1 MKRKYASMLPNWSIR
16 SLIPG
21 LFLCICLQA
30 APLQAQQIL
39 ETYIQEGL
47 ANNLVLKEKN
57 ASLEQSLLALKDAK
71 SFFLPSMDFGASY
84 TLAEG
89 GRTIAF
95 PVGDLLNPVY
105 ATLNKLTASSSFPQI
120 ENVSEQLLPN
130 NFYDT
135 RFRTTLP
142 ILNTDIKYQNQIR
155 KEQVNW
161 SSYQVDI
168 YRATLI
174 QDIRVAYFSFCAA
187 HSSIEILKNTL
198 QLVTQNL
205 KDTRSLV
212 ESGKGLPAA
221 VLRAESE
228 LEQVKSMLLEAEN
241 KTVNAAQYLNFLV
254 NRPLEQ
260 SVPFEAI
267 PLDLSQLDL
276 MLTEDIQEQNPEL
289 RAMQSMESIQ
299 QTLLKSGKNYWVPK
313 ISTYADLGSQGFDWS
328 FDSQSRY
335 LMGGLSLS
343 VPVFQGGRNQN
354 QIQKNI
360 IGLESIQRQKELVN
374 QKLSLSLHIQKNEV
388 KTHLAG
394 LQSAEKKLLA
404 ATAYLKLIDRGFKEG
419 SQSLLE
425 FIDARNQFTQAA
437 LQKTISEYKLQMALA
452 QLERQL
458 TTETKKP

>member
-1 MKRKYASMLPNWSIR
+1 MKIKYASMLPNWSIR
-16 SLIPG
+16 TLIPG
-21 LFLCICLQA
+21 IFLCLCLQA

-39 ETYIQEGL
+39 ETYIQEGQ

-57 ASLEQSLLALKDAK
+57 ASLDQSLLALKDAK

-105 ATLNKLTASSSFPQI
+105 STLNKLTASSSFPQI
-120 ENVSEQLLPN
+120 DNVSEQLLPD

-161 SSYQVDI
+161 NSYQVEI

-212 ESGKGLPAA
+212 ENGKGLPAA

-228 LEQVKSMLLEAEN
+228 LEQVKSMLLESEN
-241 KTVNAAQYLNFLV
+241 KTINAAQYLNFLV

-267 PLDLSQLDL
+267 PLDLSQLDQL
-276 MLTEDIQEQNPEL
+276 LAEEIQEQNPEL
-289 RAMQSMESIQ
+289 RAMESMESIQ

-335 LMGGLSLS
+335 LMWGLNFS

-374 QKLSLSLHIQKNEV
+374 QKLNLSLQIQKNEV
-388 KTHLAG
+388 KTLLAG

-404 ATAYLKLIDRGFKEG
+404 ATAYLKLIDSGFKEG

>member
-1 MKRKYASMLPNWSIR
+1 MKIKYATTQMNRSIR
-16 SLIPG
+16 PLIIG
-21 LFLCICLQA
+21 FFLYLVFQVSPI
-30 APLQAQQIL
+30 QAQQVL
-39 ETYIQEGL
+39 DTYIKEGL
-47 ANNLVLKEKN
+47 ANNLVLQEKN

-105 ATLNKLTASSSFPQI
+105 STLNKLTASNKFPQI
-120 ENVSEQLLPN
+120 ENVSEQLLPD

-142 ILNTDIKYQNQIR
+142 LLNTDLIYQQQIR

-161 SSYQVDI
+161 TNYQVEI

-174 QDIRVAYFSFCAA
+174 QDIRVAYFNFCAA
-187 HSSIEILKNTL
+187 HSSISILKNTL
-198 QLVTQNL
+198 QLVEQNL

-212 ESGKGLPAA
+212 ENGKKLPAS

-228 LEQVKSMLLEAEN
+228 LEQVNSLVTEAEL
-241 KTVNAAQYLNFLV
+241 KTNNAAQYLNFLV
-254 NRPLEQ
+254 NRPLDQ
-260 SVPFEAI
+260 SVSFEDL
-267 PLDLSQLDL
+267 PLDFSRLDQLLLEDL
-276 MLTEDIQEQNPEL
+276 HPQNPEL

-299 QTLLKSGKNYWVPK
+299 ETVLKSGKNYWVPK
-313 ISTYADLGSQGFDWS
+313 LSTYADLGSQGFDWN

-335 LMGGLSLS
+335 LMWGLNFSM
-343 VPVFQGGRNQN
+343 PVFQGGRNQN
-354 QIQKNI
+354 QIQRNV
-360 IGLESIQRQKELVN
+360 IGLQSVQRQKELVN
-374 QKLSLSLHIQKNEV
+374 QKLNLGLQTQRNEV
-388 KTHLAG
+388 KTLLAA
-394 LQSAEKKLLA
+394 LQSSEKKLVSA
-404 ATAYLKLIDRGFKEG
+404 SAYLKLVDRGFKDG

-425 FIDARNQFTQAA
+425 FIDARNQYTQAA
-437 LQKTISEYKLQMALA
+437 LQKNISAYKLQMAMA

-458 TTETKKP
+458 STETN

>member
-16 SLIPG
+16 SLLPG

-105 ATLNKLTASSSFPQI
+105 ATLNKLTASSNFPQI

-198 QLVTQNL
+198 QLVSQNL

-212 ESGKGLPAA
+212 ESGKGLPAS

-241 KTVNAAQYLNFLV
+241 KTVNASQYLNFLV

>member
-1 MKRKYASMLPNWSIR
+1 MNRKHASLLPNWPIR

-21 LFLCICLQA
+21 VFLCLCLQA

-57 ASLEQSLLALKDAK
+57 ASLDQSLLALKDAK

-105 ATLNKLTASSSFPQI
+105 STLNKLTASSSFPQI
-120 ENVSEQLLPN
+120 DNVSEQLLPD

-161 SSYQVDI
+161 SSYQVEI

-187 HSSIEILKNTL
+187 HNSIEILKNTL
-198 QLVTQNL
+198 QLVIQNL

-212 ESGKGLPAA
+212 ENGKGLPAS

-228 LEQVKSMLLEAEN
+228 LEQVKSMLLESEN
-241 KTVNAAQYLNFLV
+241 KTANAAQYLNFLV

-260 SVPFEAI
+260 SVTFEAI
-267 PLDLSQLDL
+267 PLDLSQLDQL
-276 MLTEDIQEQNPEL
+276 LAEVIQEQNPEL

-299 QTLLKSGKNYWVPK
+299 ETVLKSGRNYWVPK

-328 FDSQSRY
+328 FDSQSKY
-335 LMGGLSLS
+335 LMWGLNFSM
-343 VPVFQGGRNQN
+343 PVFQGGRNQN
-354 QIQKNI
+354 QIQKNV
-360 IGLESIQRQKELVN
+360 IGLQSIQRQKELVN
-374 QKLSLSLHIQKNEV
+374 QKLNLSLQIQKNEV
-388 KTHLAG
+388 KTLLAG

-404 ATAYLKLIDRGFKEG
+404 STAYLKLIDRGFKEG

>member
-1 MKRKYASMLPNWSIR
+1 MLQNWSIR

-212 ESGKGLPAA
+212 ESGKGLPAS

-374 QKLSLSLHIQKNEV
+374 QKLSLSLQIQKNEV
-388 KTHLAG
+388 KTLLAG

>member
-1 MKRKYASMLPNWSIR
+1 MLQNWPIR
-16 SLIPG
+16 SLISG

-105 ATLNKLTASSSFPQI
+105 STLNKLTASSNFPQI
-120 ENVSEQLLPN
+120 DNVSEQLLPD

-161 SSYQVDI
+161 NSYQVEI

-212 ESGKGLPAA
+212 ENGKGLPAS

-276 MLTEDIQEQNPEL
+276 LLIEDIQEQNPEL

-354 QIQKNI
+354 QIQKNV

-374 QKLSLSLHIQKNEV
+374 QKLNLSLQIQKNEV
-388 KTHLAG
+388 KTLLAG

-404 ATAYLKLIDRGFKEG
+404 ATAYLKLIDSGFKEG

>member
-1 MKRKYASMLPNWSIR
+1 MLPNWSIR
-16 SLIPG
+16 TLIPG
-21 LFLCICLQA
+21 IFLCFCLQA

-105 ATLNKLTASSSFPQI
+105 ATLNKLTSSSSFPQI

-161 SSYQVDI
+161 SSYQVEI

-174 QDIRVAYFSFCAA
+174 QDIRVAYFNFCAA

-212 ESGKGLPAA
+212 ENGKGLPAA

-260 SVPFEAI
+260 SVTFEAI
-267 PLDLSQLDL
+267 PLDLSQVDL
-276 MLTEDIQEQNPEL
+276 LLAENIHEQNPEI

-354 QIQKNI
+354 QIQKNV

-374 QKLSLSLHIQKNEV
+374 QKLNLSLQIQKNEV
-388 KTHLAG
+388 KTLLAG

>member
-47 ANNLVLKEKN
+47 ANNLMLKEKN

-105 ATLNKLTASSSFPQI
+105 ATLNKLTASSNFPQI

-198 QLVTQNL
+198 QLVSQNL

-212 ESGKGLPAA
+212 ESGKGLPAS

-241 KTVNAAQYLNFLV
+241 KTVNASQYLNFLV

-374 QKLSLSLHIQKNEV
+374 QKLSLSLQIQKNEV
-388 KTHLAG
+388 KTLLAG

>member
-1 MKRKYASMLPNWSIR
+1 MKRKYASMLQNWPIR
-16 SLIPG
+16 SLISG

-105 ATLNKLTASSSFPQI
+105 STLNKLTASSNFPQI
-120 ENVSEQLLPN
+120 DNVSEQLLPD

-161 SSYQVDI
+161 NSYQVEI

-212 ESGKGLPAA
+212 ENGKALPAS

-276 MLTEDIQEQNPEL
+276 LLTEDIQEQNPEL
-289 RAMQSMESIQ
+289 RAMKSMESIQ

-354 QIQKNI
+354 QIQKNV

-374 QKLSLSLHIQKNEV
+374 QKLNLSLQIQKNEV
-388 KTHLAG
+388 KTLLAG

-458 TTETKKP
+458 TTETKKS

>member
-260 SVPFEAI
+260 SVPFETI